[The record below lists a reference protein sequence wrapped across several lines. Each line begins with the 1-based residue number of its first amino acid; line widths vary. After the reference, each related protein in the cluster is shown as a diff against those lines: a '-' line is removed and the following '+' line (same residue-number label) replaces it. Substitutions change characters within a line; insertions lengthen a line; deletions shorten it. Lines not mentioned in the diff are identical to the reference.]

1 MPLGDVPR
9 YFEQKV
15 AKRRERFAI
24 STDSPEL
31 IPRVSKFT
39 SRLAIPS
46 HWGIIARALR
56 SQPSQNSPHLHAFSP
71 LLRSEGRNIE
81 MEASSGRVWLQI
93 FRNNRIGLC
102 AMVPQVLLSDATVTH
117 LPYNPDVHSPSLTC
131 IVRSARFDL
140 WELLF
145 SPLLQI
151 RS

>member
-1 MPLGDVPR
+1 MQTLRSTDVVKKYSNAYCRIRMPLGDVPR

-15 AKRRERFAI
+15 AKRREWFAI
-24 STDSPEL
+24 STDSPGL

-39 SRLAIPS
+39 SRLAISS

-56 SQPSQNSPHLHAFSP
+56 SQPSQNSPHRHAFSP

-102 AMVPQVLLSDATVTH
+102 AMVPQVLLRYDSHPFA
-117 LPYNPDVHSPSLTC
+117 
-131 IVRSARFDL
+131 
-140 WELLF
+140 
-145 SPLLQI
+145 LQ
-151 RS
+151 S